1 MVEVKEIVELNRN
14 IVVSLA
20 TLRKNAIITFSF
32 QNSVGFLVLMKL
44 AVLEIQ
50 VVTHDNHDTY
60 P

>member
-20 TLRKNAIITFSF
+20 TLRKDAIIIFFSSKF
-32 QNSVGFLVLMKL
+32 SRFSSINEVGSSRDSSS
-44 AVLEIQ
+44 
-50 VVTHDNHDTY
+50 H